1 MNVKRLLSLLALSTA
16 IIGIGTVNAEA
27 NNNIMLEKLSNPST
41 KIKTLTKKDCI

>member
-27 NNNIMLEKLSNPST
+27 NNDIYYTNPNG
-41 KIKTLTKKDCI
+41 KNYV